1 VIILT
6 KFHEI
11 RELFPGAEKNIY
23 LDTATS
29 GLLPKNT
36 YQIMEEHLRLRM
48 EDGLII
54 EKYWDKWSKV
64 DELRSKVAKLINCI
78 PEEVYFGISSS
89 DMINAFSANIEIPE
103 GKEILV
109 PDISFPSTRNTWL
122 AREKDGAKVRY
133 IKAVNS
139 VVTTESIIES
149 IDDNTFAVS
158 ICSVEPSSGY
168 FYDLKKIGE
177 ACRDKGVYFVVDS
190 TQGLGAMKHDVKEMK
205 IDVLIDST
213 YKWMSNIFGI
223 GLGYIRKDILKDL
236 TPSHIGWVGTNDRM
250 KDFSNPL
257 LNMSEE
263 AKKFETGG
271 LNWLGILGLDSSLDI
286 VENLGKENIE
296 SYILELTDYL
306 YEKVE
311 KTEGISF
318 YPEINKENRSCI
330 SYLKIDNPLT
340 KEEFLE
346 RGVVLNVSGDKIRV
360 GLHYYNNKKDVDA
373 LISVLETV

>member
-109 PDISFPSTRNTWL
+109 PNISFPSTRNTWL

>member
-1 VIILT
+1 MT

-11 RELFPGAEKNIY
+11 RKLFPGAEKNIY

-54 EKYWDKWSKV
+54 EKYWEKWSKV

-103 GKEILV
+103 GKEILI

-139 VVTTESIIES
+139 VVTTESIIEA

-177 ACRDKGVYFVVDS
+177 VCRAKGVYFVVDS

-306 YEKVE
+306 YEQVE
-311 KTEGISF
+311 KTEGVSF

>member
-1 VIILT
+1 MIILT

>member
-1 VIILT
+1 MILT

-286 VENLGKENIE
+286 VESLGKENIE

>member
-1 VIILT
+1 MT